1 MFNEDFEKTLNQ
13 LNDKQ
18 KQAVDTIEGPVVV
31 VAGPGTGKTK
41 ILTVRIANI
50 LKKTDTSPENI
61 LALTYTTAGVISMR
75 EKLIEIIGDRA
86 YRVNIF
92 TFHAF
97 CEHIIKEF
105 SFYFEKLEGFRVI
118 EALER
123 VEIIENIIDKNNFE
137 HLVSFNDKFS
147 FLNKIAKGILA
158 IKGDGL
164 SPLDFINS
172 LPTWQKDLLSDEDIY
187 YKKNSKD
194 YKKGDL
200 KPAEKEKIDKKIAK
214 AEELG
219 IIFKAYQEELEKR
232 SLYDFSDMILIVLRE
247 LKGNKDLKAE
257 VEEKYQY
264 ILVDEHQDTNEGQ
277 NFILELLS
285 DAPHLE
291 GHPNLFTV
299 GDPKQSIYRF
309 QGASEKT
316 FARFEELYKDIKKIT
331 LTENYRSTQNILDG
345 AHSLIIK
352 SNGLEDSAVLHAN
365 SQNQNEKIKIR
376 EFSNYKFEFL
386 HLAEDIRD
394 KIQKGVSPKEIAVLY
409 RANKEIRDIK
419 TIFDFYQIPYT
430 VFSRDNILEDHDI
443 INLIN
448 ILRVINNPDD
458 DHHLA
463 KVLFVNF
470 LGLDSYDVVR
480 ILSKR
485 DSLRGEE
492 RKSIFSIIEQGDN
505 LREMGLNKIELV
517 QNLVQNIKNLK
528 TESLNRDFPTFLKL
542 FLDRIGY
549 LKYMLASADS
559 RSKLVKL
566 DKLFDEIKK
575 QDQAKKRYGIE
586 DFIYFV
592 DSFDKYKLDIEST
605 DPEIINGV
613 SLMTAHGSKGRE
625 FEYVYIINVTRKSWE
640 SRGGSWKLSLPVYQ
654 YDGDK
659 EDERRLFY
667 VAMTRAKKELAI
679 SFSKTDNKGSKQE
692 YSEFIEGIDPQFKE
706 HQNMSAYEEK
716 NIDKLNSF
724 MAFEERQQSLFDPD
738 YIRDLFLKRGL
749 NISALNNYLE
759 CPKKYLYKN
768 LIRIPD
774 VYSTNLIFGSIVH
787 RALELFFKDV
797 DKEGKI
803 LPENVLLEKFEIT
816 LKKNMLSLS
825 EEEKIRQRGRKLLS
839 DYYDE
844 YKDDWVCKTKTEV
857 GSERTFELEDKQ
869 TITLNG
875 KIDKIEYLDNAYE
888 GEVNLIDYKTG
899 KPFSEKSKED
909 KANYERQIAFYH
921 LLLESSDRKIKIN
934 KSILDFLEKN
944 KKGEYEQY
952 TLEITEEHLDKLR
965 QEINMMARDILT
977 MDFLKKGCGKPDC
990 PWCNM

>member
-1 MFNEDFEKTLNQ
+1 MLNEDFEKTLNQ
-13 LNDKQ
+13 LNEKQ
-18 KQAVDTIEGPVVV
+18 RQAVDTTEGPVVV

-123 VEIIENIIDKNNFE
+123 VEIIENIIDKNDFE

-172 LPTWQKDLLSDEDIY
+172 LPVWQKDLLSDEDIY

-232 SLYDFSDMILIVLRE
+232 SLYDFSDMILIVLKE
-247 LKGNKDLKAE
+247 LKGNKDLRAE

-365 SQNQNEKIKIR
+365 SQNPNEKIKIR

-386 HLAEDIRD
+386 HLAEDIKD
-394 KIQKGVSPKEIAVLY
+394 KIEKGVSP
-409 RANKEIRDIK
+409 RNCC
-419 TIFDFYQIPYT
+419 
-430 VFSRDNILEDHDI
+430 
-443 INLIN
+443 
-448 ILRVINNPDD
+448 
-458 DHHLA
+458 
-463 KVLFVNF
+463 
-470 LGLDSYDVVR
+470 
-480 ILSKR
+480 
-485 DSLRGEE
+485 
-492 RKSIFSIIEQGDN
+492 
-505 LREMGLNKIELV
+505 
-517 QNLVQNIKNLK
+517 
-528 TESLNRDFPTFLKL
+528 
-542 FLDRIGY
+542 
-549 LKYMLASADS
+549 
-559 RSKLVKL
+559 
-566 DKLFDEIKK
+566 
-575 QDQAKKRYGIE
+575 
-586 DFIYFV
+586 FI
-592 DSFDKYKLDIEST
+592 
-605 DPEIINGV
+605 
-613 SLMTAHGSKGRE
+613 
-625 FEYVYIINVTRKSWE
+625 
-640 SRGGSWKLSLPVYQ
+640 
-654 YDGDK
+654 
-659 EDERRLFY
+659 
-667 VAMTRAKKELAI
+667 
-679 SFSKTDNKGSKQE
+679 
-692 YSEFIEGIDPQFKE
+692 
-706 HQNMSAYEEK
+706 
-716 NIDKLNSF
+716 
-724 MAFEERQQSLFDPD
+724 
-738 YIRDLFLKRGL
+738 
-749 NISALNNYLE
+749 
-759 CPKKYLYKN
+759 
-768 LIRIPD
+768 
-774 VYSTNLIFGSIVH
+774 
-787 RALELFFKDV
+787 
-797 DKEGKI
+797 
-803 LPENVLLEKFEIT
+803 
-816 LKKNMLSLS
+816 
-825 EEEKIRQRGRKLLS
+825 
-839 DYYDE
+839 
-844 YKDDWVCKTKTEV
+844 
-857 GSERTFELEDKQ
+857 
-869 TITLNG
+869 
-875 KIDKIEYLDNAYE
+875 
-888 GEVNLIDYKTG
+888 
-899 KPFSEKSKED
+899 
-909 KANYERQIAFYH
+909 
-921 LLLESSDRKIKIN
+921 
-934 KSILDFLEKN
+934 
-944 KKGEYEQY
+944 
-952 TLEITEEHLDKLR
+952 
-965 QEINMMARDILT
+965 
-977 MDFLKKGCGKPDC
+977 
-990 PWCNM
+990 